1 MFNTSVF
8 DKEIDDL
15 LQEGLEKK
23 AEERMLKAYSELT
36 ASDSAKELEY
46 VACRLAHFYS
56 APGTEDLEKAEA
68 FFLRCEELS
77 PGAYAKSQTATFY
90 FYVLA
95 DPQKTIR
102 KVSEITPSDADRASY
117 YSALTLKGQAL
128 IKLNM
133 LDDADAVLKE
143 LLNAIKTNPAGLP
156 YGDEINLL
164 EAASRLPRFAARCR
178 QILEL
183 IIPKIRSE
191 EYLGRAN
198 ALLGQFQQ

>member
-1 MFNTSVF
+1 MFDTSVF
-8 DKEIDDL
+8 DKEIDGL

-23 AEERMLKAYSELT
+23 AEERMLKAYSELRAT
-36 ASDSAKELEY
+36 DSAKELEY

-56 APGTEDLEKAEA
+56 APDTEDLEKAEA

-77 PGAYAKSQTATFY
+77 PGAYAKAQTATFY

-95 DPQKTIR
+95 DLQKTIT
-102 KVSEITPSDADRASY
+102 KVNEITPSDADRASY

-128 IKLNM
+128 IKLDM

-143 LLNAIKTNPAGLP
+143 LLKSIRTNPAGLP

-164 EAASRLPRFAARCR
+164 EAVSRLPRFAAGCR
-178 QILEL
+178 EVLEL
-183 IIPKIRSE
+183 IVPKIRSE
-191 EYLGRAN
+191 EYRVKAN
-198 ALLGQFQQ
+198 ALLGQFEQ